1 MKTKILIPITIL
13 AIVSMACSVSFN
25 LPRAPKGE
33 TVTFPVKETLPTDRQ
48 NLSVELQVGAAE
60 LQVSSGST
68 NLVEGEIRYNNPD
81 WKPAIERTD
90 GKVVVS
96 QPKMNDM
103 NYIPRSDSLN
113 QWDLKIGSAPMDLE
127 VKAGAY
133 KGVIKLTDYALKNFT
148 VNDGASES
156 KVTFDNPNKS
166 EMQKLVYK
174 TGASKVDLIG
184 LSNANF
190 KEMSFDSGA
199 GSYKLDF
206 SGKLTRDAEV
216 TIKSGVSNV
225 EIVIPEGTNSQINL
239 HGGLNNVELE
249 GTWTSSG
256 SEYSTSGSGP
266 KITIDID
273 MGVGNIHLTSK

>member
-1 MKTKILIPITIL
+1 MKAKILIPITIL
-13 AIVSMACSVSFN
+13 AIVSMACSISFN
-25 LPRAPKGE
+25 VPRSPKGE
-33 TVTFPVKETLPTDRQ
+33 TETFSIKETLPADKQ
-48 NLSVELQVGAAE
+48 NLGVEIHVGAADLE
-60 LQVSSGST
+60 VTSGST

-81 WKPAIERTD
+81 WKPAVEQTD
-90 GKVVVS
+90 GKVVIN
-96 QPKMNDM
+96 QPKMDDM

-113 QWDLKIGSAPMDLE
+113 EWDIKIGSAPMDL
-127 VKAGAY
+127 VVNAGAY
-133 KGVIKLTDYALKNFT
+133 KGVIKFSDYALKMFT

-156 KVTFDNPNKS
+156 KITFDDPNKA
-166 EMQKLVYK
+166 EMEKLVYK

-199 GSYKLDF
+199 GSYTLDF
-206 SGKLTRDAEV
+206 SGKLTQDAEV
-216 TIKSGVSNV
+216 NIKSGVSNI
-225 EIVIPEGTNSQINL
+225 EIIIPEGTSSQINL

-256 SEYSTSGSGP
+256 NEYSTSGNGP